1 MLFHSFGFLC
11 GFLPLTLVGL
21 AASAR
26 LSGDAARLWLILC
39 SLVFYG
45 WWNPVFVPMLLGSVA
60 GNFAVCGLIHRLD
73 SAPRARTWVAGGG
86 VAANLAALFWC
97 KYLADWLVGL
107 DAWFGTGLVMDNP
120 LVPLGISFFTFTQI
134 GALLDCAAGVEPRR
148 RLLDYTLFVAFF
160 PALIAGPIQTSRDT
174 MRQIAERTRWHPS
187 TEDIAIGGGIFLIGL
202 LKKTM
207 LADPLAPTVA
217 AGFADPGAL
226 SLLAAWQVALSYSMQ
241 LYFDF
246 SGYSDMAIGAARL
259 CGLRYPLNFASPYKA
274 RNVIDYWQRW
284 HISLTRFF
292 MTTVHAPLTMAVMR
306 WRRAHGRSLDRT
318 AQRQV
323 GGFTSMIA
331 LPISVTMGLAGIW
344 HGSTLTFLVFGL
356 LHAGFQSVNHAWRL
370 YRPGRQS
377 PTLTTRIGQVALTYG
392 CVLLASVVF
401 RAPSMQSALSLFGG
415 MAGLHGWTAP
425 DLAPRALVEAA
436 TLAGLYGLVWF
447 APNTQQIMDTDGRGW
462 WRWRPTGPWAVAC
475 GCAATLGLLSLGGTA
490 EFLYFRF

>member
-1 MLFHSFGFLC
+1 VLFNSYGFLC
-11 GFLPLTLVGL
+11 LFLPLTLAGL
-21 AASAR
+21 AATAR
-26 LSGDAARLWLILC
+26 LSGDAARTWLILC

-45 WWNPVFVPMLLGSVA
+45 WWSPVFVPMLLGSVA
-60 GNFAVCGLIHRLD
+60 GNFAMCRLIQRLD
-73 SAPRARTWVAGGG
+73 TDSRARTWVLTGGIG
-86 VAANLAALFWC
+86 ANLAALIWC
-97 KYLADWLVGL
+97 KYLADWLAGL
-107 DAWFGTGLVMDNP
+107 DGWFGTGLVMDNP

-134 GALLDCAAGVEPRR
+134 GALLDCAAGIEGRR
-148 RLLDYTLFVAFF
+148 SLLDYTLFVTFF

-174 MRQIAERTRWHPS
+174 MRQIAERQRWHPCA
-187 TEDIAIGGGIFLIGL
+187 EDIAVGSGVFVIGL

-207 LADPLAPTVA
+207 LADPLAGTVA
-217 AGFADPGAL
+217 AGFADPNGL

-274 RNVIDYWQRW
+274 RSVIDYWQRW

-306 WRRAHGRSLDRT
+306 RRRAHGLRLDRT
-318 AQRQV
+318 AQREV
-323 GGFTSMIA
+323 GGFASMIL
-331 LPISVTMGLAGIW
+331 LPIGVTMVLAGIW

-356 LHAGFQSVNHAWRL
+356 LHAGFLAVNHAWRI
-370 YRPGRQS
+370 YRPNREA
-377 PTLTTRIGQVALTYG
+377 PDLAIRIGRVALTYG

-401 RAPSMQSALSLFGG
+401 RAPSMEAALSVLSG
-415 MAGLHGWTAP
+415 MVGLHGWAAPDTAP
-425 DLAPRALVEAA
+425 RTLQEAA

-447 APNTQQIMDTDGRGW
+447 APNTQQIMTAGGSGW
-462 WRWRPTGPWAVAC
+462 WCWRPSVPWAIAC
-475 GCAATLGLLSLGGTA
+475 GCATTLGLLSLGGTT